1 MTSFE
6 RNSII
11 IGQICDMIEP
21 GKKMLQKL
29 MYLIERQGINLELNY
44 SIHFF
49 GPYSSK
55 LDETIHILESYDK
68 LNIDTSGA
76 THIIRKGTAPIE
88 GQLNESDQDKINS
101 VLEHFSNKSA
111 FDLEAI
117 TTVDYVANKMLKGS
131 TDKDE
136 IICTVQKV
144 KGSKFSVARLTE
156 GFQIL
161 KQFHYIP

>member
-11 IGQICDMIEP
+11 IGQICNKIEP

-29 MYLIERQGINLELNY
+29 MYLIDRQGINLELNY

-55 LDETIHILESYDK
+55 LDETIHVLESYDK
-68 LNIDTSGA
+68 LDIDTSGA
-76 THIIRKGTAPIE
+76 THIIRKGNLPIV
-88 GQLNESDQDKINS
+88 GQLTESDQEKVNF
-101 VLEHFSNKSA
+101 VLMNFSEKSA

-117 TTVDYVANKMLKGS
+117 TTLDYVANKMLKGS
-131 TDKDE
+131 SEED
-136 IICTVQKV
+136 IISKVQKI
-144 KGSKFSVARLTE
+144 KGSKFSEDRLKE
-156 GFQIL
+156 SFQTL
-161 KQFHYIP
+161 KRYHYI